1 MVDLGLIACQHFCML
16 HYFNEDHICF
26 QDAIFIMTSNLA
38 SDEIAEY
45 GLQLR
50 AEADKINQQRYKGQ
64 LEDLE
69 ITETITISRRC
80 QRLDFS
86 LSE

>member
-1 MVDLGLIACQHFCML
+1 MIFWGA
-16 HYFNEDHICF
+16 F

-50 AEADKINQQRYKGQ
+50 AEADQITKQR
-64 LEDLE
+64 LEGEPDDLE
-69 ITETITISRRC
+69 ITETITISRR
-80 QRLDFS
+80 
-86 LSE
+86 